1 MEKLMIL
8 IGDSLTFGY
17 GVDKNEGWVYRLNK
31 EYSINLLNRGINGST
46 STDMLSRFTVD
57 VISKNPDSI
66 FIMAGTNDFLSNRS
80 LNSVLDNIELMVK
93 EALTIT
99 KDIIIGIP
107 PTIIKEIAYE
117 KFMKTDTYD
126 YAIKNLVLLRDNLIN
141 LCSKYSIK
149 YLDFYR
155 LTLNNLDK
163 DIFLDGI
170 HLNQKGND
178 IILKHF
184 IENLTL

>member
-1 MEKLMIL
+1 MIL

-17 GVDKNEGWVYRLNK
+17 GVGKSKSWAYKLNK
-31 EYSINLLNRGINGST
+31 EHNINLLNKGINGST

-80 LNSVLDNIELMVK
+80 LNFVLENIELMIK
-93 EALTIT
+93 EALTVT

-107 PTIIKEIAYE
+107 PTIIKEMAYE
-117 KFMKTDTYD
+117 KFMETDTYD
-126 YAIKNLVLLRDNLIN
+126 YAIKNLAFLREGLID

-149 YLDFYR
+149 YLDFYT
-155 LTLNNLDK
+155 LTLNNLDEN
-163 DIFLDGI
+163 IFLDGI
-170 HLNQKGND
+170 HLNEKGND
-178 IILKHF
+178 VILNEF
-184 IENLTL
+184 IKLLN